1 MDNKQALGDDTIMN
15 NYLLFGGD
23 SDDDAGLT
31 AAEAAEVMA
40 PTPVLDGATA
50 TRVARE
56 AYEAYCAVNDDEPD
70 VGDRNMTW
78 PSVDGDGAIEFLTLP
93 SGEVLKD
100 AWIHKNYMQDVL
112 GVDPAKLFQTLL
124 AIENAPSNEDIPFRP
139 DGSQPRWIRGDHP
152 GLHYRGHALKRH
164 KMWFQGGRFEEG
176 LRTYRYTGWQHKISY
191 ATHALS
197 SVPSLHSVSTKV
209 NADMGDKKMKK
220 LDHWIVTTYED
231 ENDYIGFHSDKA
243 KDFDEESYFVVM
255 KLGAPRKFEFRMK
268 KEVNQDKEVPFFS
281 KVLSA
286 GTAVFVRANGINDA
300 NSIVQ
305 HGVPPMDEAC
315 GPSGSI
321 VGRAIKTVIPWD
333 TVHANIAASERAK
346 QKRLAAKKRKKESA
360 IEVVQAEEKK
370 QKVE

>member
-1 MDNKQALGDDTIMN
+1 M
-15 NYLLFGGD
+15 GG
-23 SDDDAGLT
+23 
-31 AAEAAEVMA
+31 
-40 PTPVLDGATA
+40 
-50 TRVARE
+50 
-56 AYEAYCAVNDDEPD
+56 
-70 VGDRNMTW
+70 
-78 PSVDGDGAIEFLTLP
+78 
-93 SGEVLKD
+93 
-100 AWIHKNYMQDVL
+100 
-112 GVDPAKLFQTLL
+112 
-124 AIENAPSNEDIPFRP
+124 
-139 DGSQPRWIRGDHP
+139 
-152 GLHYRGHALKRH
+152 
-164 KMWFQGGRFEEG
+164 
-176 LRTYRYTGWQHKISY
+176 
-191 ATHALS
+191 
-197 SVPSLHSVSTKV
+197 
-209 NADMGDKKMKK
+209 KKMKK
-220 LDHWIVTTYED
+220 LNHWIVTTYED

-346 QKRLAAKKRKKESA
+346 QKRLEAKKRKKEAA
-360 IEVVQAEEKK
+360 IEAAQAEGKK